1 MKFSNI
7 HKHFLIYMLAFC
19 LPLNSLIQAQNDCQN
34 HLIEGKYH
42 LINDSDGKSPKKD
55 ATIILTLSGK
65 SAHLIAKMP
74 TEIVESDGKY
84 FACNN
89 QITITF
95 DEFDINAYDK
105 PFSLDGNNL
114 ELPFLALGGKGEG
127 SSSWLKIDNISVDN
141 ELLGLNN
148 NNSNDLLNN
157 LQEEKLENANQN
169 QIDNQDN
176 NINNPKQNKEND
188 PNKNTDKGKNQ
199 NQDLNRGQNNDSG
212 QHGQEN
218 NYAGVYYGTGRGWE
232 VRFKQTSGDFV
243 SQFSGVKKD
252 ELPFQNDKIIMS
264 LLVEH
269 ATSFKINIDENGE
282 VTGDGEIVY
291 NVVPNLCGLAIL
303 TEQVNSAVNL
313 MGEFAFFLDMSAKIG
328 QATVARFEGMFLG
341 MEGQLAKTMKNVAEQ
356 GLSLTYEY
364 LGTKLPEKMK
374 ALDLEAQQ
382 GTALCNCA
390 AGQASIK
397 GGNAVGPATIKEM
410 VSTFGVDVAKALF
423 MDMATGN
430 LPVGLILS
438 IPGVTQ
444 IQYYYK
450 GLQNG
455 PETRKFNIKGKL
467 VNGELFL
474 NMDGDVYEGSK
485 LLTIEYMVNYKKET
499 PTFPTWSPFLSKGA
513 IMQPAG
519 STVTIYEQVIK
530 TRSETYKD
538 AATGETKT
546 IEIPYTETKESR
558 EILPFPFASFREA
571 GKQRNGVKVWHEYE
585 YNWSVYKASEE

>member
-1 MKFSNI
+1 MKFCNI
-7 HKHFLIYMLAFC
+7 HKQFLIYMLAFC

-42 LINDSDGKSPKKD
+42 LIKDSDGKSPKKD

-105 PFSLDGNNL
+105 PFTLDGNNL
-114 ELPFLALGGKGEG
+114 ELPFLALGGEGEG

-328 QATVARFEGMFLG
+328 QATVAKFEGMFLG

-485 LLTIEYMVNYKKET
+485 LLTIEYMVNYKKDT

>member
-1 MKFSNI
+1 
-7 HKHFLIYMLAFC
+7 
-19 LPLNSLIQAQNDCQN
+19 
-34 HLIEGKYH
+34 
-42 LINDSDGKSPKKD
+42 
-55 ATIILTLSGK
+55 
-65 SAHLIAKMP
+65 
-74 TEIVESDGKY
+74 
-84 FACNN
+84 
-89 QITITF
+89 
-95 DEFDINAYDK
+95 
-105 PFSLDGNNL
+105 
-114 ELPFLALGGKGEG
+114 
-127 SSSWLKIDNISVDN
+127 
-141 ELLGLNN
+141 
-148 NNSNDLLNN
+148 
-157 LQEEKLENANQN
+157 
-169 QIDNQDN
+169 
-176 NINNPKQNKEND
+176 
-188 PNKNTDKGKNQ
+188 
-199 NQDLNRGQNNDSG
+199 
-212 QHGQEN
+212 
-218 NYAGVYYGTGRGWE
+218 
-232 VRFKQTSGDFV
+232 
-243 SQFSGVKKD
+243 
-252 ELPFQNDKIIMS
+252 MS

-328 QATVARFEGMFLG
+328 QATVAKFEGMFLG